1 MSVAS
6 SLFSTGKPRH
16 PTGVVGLFTDILA
29 ASITIGIVA
38 TTTIWVVDVLS
49 MLFVFLGPMLALI
62 FLVYS
67 PTAAS
72 DTARIRWADYVLAA
86 LALATSVYFFSDI
99 TRITE
104 RIALLDPLSGTDLF
118 FGSALLL
125 LVLEATRRT
134 VGMGLLVV
142 VLGFLVYNLWGDLLP
157 GEFRHGEIDFHHFLD
172 ILVFTTDGI
181 FGVPLRVAL
190 TYVFLF
196 SLFGAFLHRAG
207 GGEFF
212 FNIAAALSGSKPG
225 GPAKIAVVSSG
236 LFGTISGSP
245 TSDVIVTGSVTIPMM
260 KRLGYSSEL
269 AGGVEVAAS
278 TGGSLLPPVMGSA
291 AFIMAEF
298 TGITYQRIVVAA
310 IVPALLYYFCV
321 YYQVHLRSLK
331 MGLRAMDPALIPK
344 LASTFRQGGLFAVP
358 LIVLIGA
365 LVLGYSPSFVA
376 AYATLGI
383 VAVAMLRKST
393 RLGWK
398 ALFMI
403 LAETARRTT
412 PAVGA
417 CAAAGLVV
425 GGISMTGLGAKFT
438 DLIFLLAGHELFW
451 SLVIAAIVVILLGMG
466 MPVPS
471 VYILGAVLIA
481 PALIKLGVSLLAAH
495 MFLVYFA
502 AMSAMTPP
510 VAVAAFAAAPIAEGN
525 PMMIGVEAVKLA
537 IAAFVIPF
545 AFVYSDTLLLQGAP
559 LLIALHVAA
568 AVVAVTLISVA
579 VEGYLRAP
587 VNAAMRTLLA
597 LLGIALLAD
606 DWRVMLVAA
615 VVGIALFVFL
625 SRRSVVAGRPVAE
638 LRERP

>member
-1 MSVAS
+1 MSIAS
-6 SLFSTGKPRH
+6 ILFSTGRPRR
-16 PTGVVGLFTDILA
+16 TGGAVGMFANVLA
-29 ASITIGIVA
+29 AAVTLGIVA
-38 TTTIWVVDVLS
+38 TTTIWIVDVLS

-62 FLVYS
+62 FLQYS

-72 DTARIRWADYVLAA
+72 DPERIPLPDYAGAA
-86 LALATSVYFFSDI
+86 LALATSAYFFIEID
-99 TRITE
+99 RIAQ
-104 RIALLDPLSGTDLF
+104 RIALLDPLSNADLF
-118 FGSALLL
+118 FGSTLLV

-134 VGMGLLVV
+134 VGTGLLMVV
-142 VLGFLVYNLWGDLLP
+142 MAFLAYNLWGSALP
-157 GEFRHGEIDFHHFLD
+157 GKFGHGEIDFHHFLD

-212 FNIAAALSGSKPG
+212 FNVAAALAGHKPG

-260 KRLGYSSEL
+260 KRLGYSAEL

-298 TGITYQRIVVAA
+298 TGISYRSIVLAA

-331 MGLRAMDPALIPK
+331 LGLRAMDPNTIPR
-344 LASTFRQGGLFAVP
+344 LGPSIRQGGAFAVP
-358 LIVLIGA
+358 LVVLIGA

-376 AYATLGI
+376 AYATLGVI
-383 VAVAMLRKST
+383 AVAVLRRST
-393 RLGWK
+393 RLGLK
-398 ALFMI
+398 AVFMV

-438 DLIFLLAGHELFW
+438 DLIFLLAGQELFW
-451 SLVIAAIVVILLGMG
+451 ALVIAAVVVILLGMG

-471 VYILGAVLIA
+471 VYILGAVLVA
-481 PALIKLGVSLLAAH
+481 PALIKLGVPLLAAH
-495 MFLVYFA
+495 MFLLYFA
-502 AMSAMTPP
+502 ALSAMTPP

-525 PMMIGVEAVKLA
+525 PMLIGIAAVKLA
-537 IAAFVIPF
+537 VAAFVVPF
-545 AFVYSDTLLLQGAP
+545 AFAYSDAILLQDAP
-559 LLIALHVAA
+559 VAVVLHVAA
-568 AVVAVTLISVA
+568 AIAAVVLISVA
-579 VEGYLRAP
+579 VEGYLNAPLNGMTRAF
-587 VNAAMRTLLA
+587 LCGFGLA
-597 LLGIALLAD
+597 LLAN
-606 DWRVMLVAA
+606 DWRVQLAGA
-615 VVGIALFVFL
+615 IAGLSSLAFL
-625 SRRSVVAGRPVAE
+625 GRRRDAGERAIAD

>member
-1 MSVAS
+1 MSIAS
-6 SLFSTGKPRH
+6 TLFSTGRPRH
-16 PTGVVGLFTDILA
+16 PGGVVGLFANILA
-29 ASITIGIVA
+29 AAVTVGIVA

-49 MLFVFLGPMLALI
+49 MLFVFIGPMLALI
-62 FLVYS
+62 FLLYS
-67 PTAAS
+67 PSAGSNTS
-72 DTARIRWADYVLAA
+72 RIAWPDFVGAA
-86 LALATSVYFFSDI
+86 LALATSAYFLVEI
-99 TRITE
+99 NRIAQ
-104 RIALLDPLSGTDLF
+104 RIALLDPLSNSDVF
-118 FGSALLL
+118 FGTVLLL

-134 VGMGLLVV
+134 VGLGLLFV
-142 VLGFLVYNLWGDLLP
+142 VLGFLAYNLWGDALP
-157 GEFRHGEIDFHHFLD
+157 GVFGHGEIDFNHFLD
-172 ILVFTTDGI
+172 ILVFTTDGL

-212 FNIAAALSGSKPG
+212 FNVAAAVSGHKPG

-298 TGITYQRIVVAA
+298 TGIQYQNIVIAA
-310 IVPALLYYFCV
+310 VVPALLYYFCV

-331 MGLRAMDPALIPK
+331 MGLRAMAPSEIPP
-344 LASTFRQGGLFAVP
+344 LASTVREGGVFAVP
-358 LIVLIGA
+358 LVVLVTA
-365 LVLGYSPSFVA
+365 LIMGYSPSYVA
-376 AYATLGI
+376 AYGTLGI
-383 VAVAMLRKST
+383 IAVAMLRKST
-393 RLGWK
+393 RLGLK
-398 ALFMI
+398 SLFMI

-438 DLIFLLAGHELFW
+438 DLIFLLAGQHLFW
-451 SLVIAAIVVILLGMG
+451 SLVIAAIVLILLGMG

-481 PALIKLGVSLLAAH
+481 PALTKLGVPLLAAH
-495 MFLVYFA
+495 MFLLYFA
-502 AMSAMTPP
+502 SLSAMTPP

-525 PMMIGVEAVKLA
+525 PMMIGVAAVKLA
-537 IAAFVIPF
+537 VAAFVMPF
-545 AFVYSDTLLLQGAP
+545 AFAYSSEILLQGDVVP
-559 LLIALHVAA
+559 IICHVAA
-568 AVVAVTLISVA
+568 AMLAVVLISVA
-579 VEGYLRAP
+579 VEGFLRAR
-587 VNAAMRTLLA
+587 VGGALRLGIGACGLA
-597 LLGIALLAD
+597 LLAS
-606 DWRVMLVAA
+606 DWRVQTLAA
-615 VVGIALFVFL
+615 VLGAAMYVYLA
-625 SRRSVVAGRPVAE
+625 RRPAAGQRGGEGLPK
-638 LRERP
+638 LP

>member
-1 MSVAS
+1 VSIAS
-6 SLFSTGKPRH
+6 ALFSTGRPRR
-16 PTGVVGLFTDILA
+16 PEGAVGLFANVLA
-29 ASITIGIVA
+29 ATITIGIVV
-38 TTTIWVVDVLS
+38 TTTMWVVDVLS

-62 FLVYS
+62 FLLYT
-67 PTAAS
+67 PRERS
-72 DTARIRWADYVLAA
+72 DPARIPWPDYASAA
-86 LALATSVYFFSDI
+86 LALATSAYFLLDI
-99 TRITE
+99 QRISQ
-104 RIALLDPLSGTDLF
+104 RIALLDPLSNLDVF
-118 FGSALLL
+118 FGTALLL

-134 VGMGLLVV
+134 VGLGLLLVV
-142 VLGFLVYNLWGDLLP
+142 LAFLAYNLWGDALP
-157 GEFRHGEIDFHHFLD
+157 GVFGHGEIDYYHFLD
-172 ILVFTTDGI
+172 ILVYTTDGI
-181 FGVPLRVAL
+181 FGVPVRVAL

-212 FNIAAALSGSKPG
+212 FNVAAALSGKRPG
-225 GPAKIAVVSSG
+225 GPAKIAIVSSG

-298 TGITYQRIVVAA
+298 TGIPYQSIVVAA

-331 MGLRAMDPALIPK
+331 MGLRAMESKDIPR
-344 LASTFRQGGLFAVP
+344 LGASIRQGGVFAVP
-358 LIVLIGA
+358 FVVLVGA
-365 LVLGYSPSFVA
+365 LVLGYSPTYVA

-383 VAVAMLRKST
+383 VAVAMARKRT
-393 RLGWK
+393 RLGLK
-398 ALFMI
+398 MLFTI

-438 DLIFLLAGHELFW
+438 DLIFLLAGQQLFW

-471 VYILGAVLIA
+471 VYILAAVLIA
-481 PALIKLGVSLLAAH
+481 PAITKLGVPVLAAH
-495 MFLVYFA
+495 MFLLYFA
-502 AMSAMTPP
+502 SLSAMTPP

-525 PMMIGVEAVKLA
+525 PLLIGVAAVKLA
-537 IAAFVIPF
+537 VAAFVMPF
-545 AFVYSDTLLLQGAP
+545 AFAYSDEILLRGEAIPIL
-559 LLIALHVAA
+559 LHVGAA
-568 AVVAVTLISVA
+568 MIAVVLISVA
-579 VEGYLRAP
+579 VEGFLRSR
-587 VNAAMRTLLA
+587 VNAMLRILIGACGLA
-597 LLGIALLAD
+597 LLGS
-606 DWRVMLVAA
+606 DWRVQLGAA
-615 VVGIALFVFL
+615 VVGLALYAYL
-625 SRRSVVAGRPVAE
+625 ARRPPAARHAALDIRNPQ
-638 LRERP
+638 

>member
-1 MSVAS
+1 MSIATV
-6 SLFSTGKPRH
+6 LFSIGQPRH
-16 PTGVVGLFTDILA
+16 PKGAVGMFANVLA
-29 ASITIGIVA
+29 AGITVGIVA
-38 TTTIWVVDVLS
+38 TTTVWVVDVLS

-62 FLVYS
+62 FLLYS
-67 PTAAS
+67 PSARS
-72 DTARIRWADYVLAA
+72 DPRHIPWPDFVAAA
-86 LALATSVYFFSDI
+86 LSLATSAYFFTEI
-99 TRITE
+99 GRIAQ
-104 RIALLDPLSGTDLF
+104 RIALLDPLSDSDLF
-118 FGSALLL
+118 FGTALLL

-134 VGMGLLVV
+134 VGLGLLAV
-142 VLGFLVYNLWGDLLP
+142 VLAFLAYNLWGDLLP
-157 GEFRHGEIDFHHFLD
+157 GVFGHGKIDFQHFLD
-172 ILVFTTDGI
+172 ILVFTTDGV

-212 FNIAAALSGSKPG
+212 FNVAAAVSGRTPG

-298 TGITYQRIVVAA
+298 TGIQYQTIVVAA
-310 IVPALLYYFCV
+310 VVPALLYYFCV

-331 MGLRAMDPALIPK
+331 IGLRAMEPHEIPP
-344 LASTFRQGGLFAVP
+344 LTTSLRQGGVFAVP
-358 LIVLIGA
+358 LVVLIGA
-365 LVLGYSPSFVA
+365 LLMGYSPSFVA

-383 VAVAMLRKST
+383 IAVAMLRKST
-393 RLGWK
+393 RLGLK
-398 ALFMI
+398 SLFMI
-403 LAETARRTT
+403 LAETAKRTT

-438 DLIFLLAGHELFW
+438 DLIFLIAGQQLFW
-451 SLVIAAIVVILLGMG
+451 SLVIAAIVMILLGMG

-481 PALIKLGVSLLAAH
+481 PALTKLGVPLLAAH
-495 MFLVYFA
+495 MFLLYYA
-502 AMSAMTPP
+502 SLSAMTPP

-525 PMMIGVEAVKLA
+525 PLLIGVAAVKLA
-537 IAAFVIPF
+537 VAAFVIPF
-545 AFVYSDTLLLQGAP
+545 AFAYSGEILLRGELQS
-559 LLIALHVAA
+559 IVLHVAA
-568 AVVAVTLISVA
+568 ALLAVVLVSVA
-579 VEGYLRAP
+579 VEGFLRAR
-587 VNAAMRTLLA
+587 VSAWMRVFVGTCGLA
-597 LLGIALLAD
+597 LLAS
-606 DWRVMLVAA
+606 DWRVQ
-615 VVGIALFVFL
+615 
-625 SRRSVVAGRPVAE
+625 VAGAVAGMAVLAFLRTRPIPIPSRAAK
-638 LRERP
+638 RTGST

>member
-1 MSVAS
+1 VSIAS
-6 SLFSTGKPRH
+6 ALFSTGRPRR
-16 PTGVVGLFTDILA
+16 PEGAVGLFANVLA
-29 ASITIGIVA
+29 AAITIGIVV
-38 TTTIWVVDVLS
+38 TTTMWVVDVLS

-62 FLVYS
+62 FLLYT
-67 PTAAS
+67 PRERS
-72 DTARIRWADYVLAA
+72 DPARIPWPDYASAA
-86 LALATSVYFFSDI
+86 LALATSAYFLLDI
-99 TRITE
+99 QRISQ
-104 RIALLDPLSGTDLF
+104 RIALLDPLSNLDVF
-118 FGSALLL
+118 FGTALLL

-134 VGMGLLVV
+134 VGLGLLLVV
-142 VLGFLVYNLWGDLLP
+142 LAFLAYNLWGDALP
-157 GEFRHGEIDFHHFLD
+157 GVFGHGEIDYHHFLD
-172 ILVFTTDGI
+172 ILVYTTDGI
-181 FGVPLRVAL
+181 FGVPVRVAL

-212 FNIAAALSGSKPG
+212 FNVAAALSGKRPG
-225 GPAKIAVVSSG
+225 GPAKIAIVSSG

-298 TGITYQRIVVAA
+298 TGIPYQSIVVAA

-331 MGLRAMDPALIPK
+331 MGLRAMESKDIPR
-344 LASTFRQGGLFAVP
+344 LGASIRQGGVFAVP
-358 LIVLIGA
+358 FVVLVGA
-365 LVLGYSPSFVA
+365 LVLGYSPTYVA

-383 VAVAMLRKST
+383 VAVAMARKRT
-393 RLGWK
+393 RLGLK
-398 ALFMI
+398 MLFTI

-438 DLIFLLAGHELFW
+438 DLIFLLAGQQLFW

-471 VYILGAVLIA
+471 VYILAAVLIA
-481 PALIKLGVSLLAAH
+481 PAITKLGVPVLAAH
-495 MFLVYFA
+495 MFLLYFA
-502 AMSAMTPP
+502 SLSAMTPP

-525 PMMIGVEAVKLA
+525 PLLIGVAAVKLA
-537 IAAFVIPF
+537 VAAFVMPF
-545 AFVYSDTLLLQGAP
+545 AFAYSDEILLRGEAIP
-559 LLIALHVAA
+559 IVLHVGAA
-568 AVVAVTLISVA
+568 MIAVVLISVA
-579 VEGYLRAP
+579 VEGFLRSR
-587 VNAAMRTLLA
+587 VNAMLRILIGACGLG
-597 LLGIALLAD
+597 LLGS
-606 DWRVMLVAA
+606 DWRVQLGAA
-615 VVGIALFVFL
+615 VTGLALYAYL
-625 SRRSVVAGRPVAE
+625 AGRPPAA
-638 LRERP
+638 RHAAPDIRNPN